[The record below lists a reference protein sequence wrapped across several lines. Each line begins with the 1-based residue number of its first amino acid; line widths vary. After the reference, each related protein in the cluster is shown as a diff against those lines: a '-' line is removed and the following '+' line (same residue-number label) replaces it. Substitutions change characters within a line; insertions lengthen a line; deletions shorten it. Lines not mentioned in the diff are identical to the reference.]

1 MRKTDIDTFFTEA
14 YESRDE
20 YNSRG
25 VNEIK
30 YNLKP
35 RNNAYGELVK
45 KVQKMGHKKVI
56 SLKLDAEEVLGYT
69 NLFIYEALLE
79 YDGKLSDNNLNDY
92 VSLYCYDRY
101 NKLSR
106 DNGINYDYHYDKRN
120 GTYELI
126 KTCEYSE
133 GLVTRDSVMKDEAS
147 MTERSEGT
155 NGVSEWDE
163 ARGFIREYITEE
175 YLTTKQIEYC
185 NTVLEYGP
193 SKGKGI
199 YDMHGNLLYT
209 KQQANYYNNEI
220 KAKLAQYLVQGRQ

>member
-14 YESRDE
+14 YEVRDE

-35 RNNAYGELVK
+35 RDNAYGDIIK
-45 KVQKMGHKKVI
+45 KIQKMGHKKVI

-79 YDGKLSDNNLNDY
+79 YKGSLSEANVSELKDY
-92 VSLYCYDRY
+92 VSLYCYDKY

-106 DNGINYDYHYDKRN
+106 DNGINYDYYYNKCS
-120 GTYELI
+120 GKYERI
-126 KTCEYSE
+126 VTCEYSE
-133 GLVTRDSVMKDEAS
+133 QCEEKEAA
-147 MTERSEGT
+147 
-155 NGVSEWDE
+155 VSSNNTTVHN
-163 ARGFIREYITEE
+163 FIATYITEE
-175 YLTTKQIEYC
+175 YLTYKQIEYC

-193 SKGKGI
+193 SKGAGI
-199 YDMHGNLLYT
+199 YDMNGNLLYT

-220 KAKLAQYLVQGRQ
+220 RARLAQYLVQNRQ

>member
-1 MRKTDIDTFFTEA
+1 MNEHECSWFFAMAYDI
-14 YESRDE
+14 RDE
-20 YNSRG
+20 YRDE
-25 VNEIK
+25 VK

-35 RNNAYGELVK
+35 RDNAYGDIVK

-69 NLFIYEALLE
+69 NLFIYEALVAYKGDELIE
-79 YDGKLSDNNLNDY
+79 EMDVDSLKNYI
-92 VSLYCYDRY
+92 SLYCYDRY

-106 DNGINYDYHYDKRN
+106 DNGINYDYYYNKCS
-120 GTYELI
+120 GKYERI
-126 KTCEYSE
+126 ATCEYSE
-133 GLVTRDSVMKDEAS
+133 QCEEKEAA
-147 MTERSEGT
+147 
-155 NGVSEWDE
+155 VSSNNTT
-163 ARGFIREYITEE
+163 AHNFIATYITEE
-175 YLTTKQIEYC
+175 YLTPKQIEYC

>member
-1 MRKTDIDTFFTEA
+1 MRKEDIETFFTEA
-14 YESRDE
+14 YEERGEYRDE
-20 YNSRG
+20 
-25 VNEIK
+25 VK

-35 RNNAYGELVK
+35 RDNSYGDIIK
-45 KVQKMGHKKVI
+45 KIQKMGHKKLL

-69 NLFIYEALLE
+69 NLYIYEALLG
-79 YDGKLSDNNLNDY
+79 YDGELSDNGLNDY

-106 DNGINYDYHYDKRN
+106 DNGVNYDYHYDKRN

-133 GLVTRDSVMKDEAS
+133 GLVTRESVMKDEAA
-147 MTERSEGT
+147 MTERS
-155 NGVSEWDE
+155 NGSKEWNE
-163 ARGFIREYITEE
+163 SRAFIREYITEE
-175 YLTTKQIEYC
+175 YLTPKQIEYC

-199 YDMHGNLLYT
+199 YDTCGNLLYT

-220 KAKLAQYLVQGRQ
+220 KAKLAQYLVQDRQ